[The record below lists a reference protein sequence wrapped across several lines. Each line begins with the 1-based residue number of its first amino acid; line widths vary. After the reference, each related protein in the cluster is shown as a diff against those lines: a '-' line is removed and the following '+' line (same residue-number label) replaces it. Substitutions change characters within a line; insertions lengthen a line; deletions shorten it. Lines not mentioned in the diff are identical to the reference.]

1 VPEAIVIGAGP
12 AGLASAAMLQ
22 RVGVET
28 LVVDRADSVGHS
40 WRGHYDRLRLHTVR
54 WLSHLPGFRIPRRC
68 GRWVARDD
76 VVRYLEAYAVRHG
89 LEIRLGTAV
98 DRIDRDGDRWRVRTS
113 TGDLDAAYVV
123 VATGHNHT
131 PVLPDWPGAEGFT
144 GELLHASAYRT
155 GAAYAGRS
163 VLVVGSGNTGTEIAV
178 DLVDNGTADVAI
190 SVRTPPHIVLRE
202 KYGVPSLALGVL
214 FRRLPVKLFDRIAA
228 AMRRIDIGDL
238 SAYGLPTPADGL
250 YERLL
255 RDDSVPIVDVG
266 FLDALKS
273 GRITVVPAVEAF
285 EGDHVLLADGSVRR
299 ADVVVAATG
308 YRRGLDGLV
317 GHLGVLDPTGRPTV
331 RGAATHPGA
340 PKLWFTGYTNP
351 ISGMFRELGI
361 DAKRIARAVVRDR
374 ALRAAAAA
382 RPGPASAPAPR
393 APETLPPALETLPAL
408 PETLPPVRVSPVLD
422 ALRAT
427 LPTVMPAKQAWRR

>member
-1 VPEAIVIGAGP
+1 MLEAVVIGAGP

-28 LVVDRADSVGHS
+28 LVVDRADAVGHS

-54 WLSHLPGFRIPRRC
+54 WLSHLPGFRIPRRY

-76 VVRYLEAYAVRHG
+76 VVRYLEAYAVKHG
-89 LEIRLGTAV
+89 LEVRLNTPV
-98 DRIDRDGDRWRVRTS
+98 DRIDREGGRWRLRTPA
-113 TGDLDAAYVV
+113 GDLDAAFVV

-131 PVLPDWPGAEGFT
+131 PMLPAWPGVDGFT

-155 GAAYAGRS
+155 GAAFAGRS
-163 VLVVGSGNTGTEIAV
+163 VLVVGSGNTGAEIAV
-178 DLVDNGTADVAI
+178 DLVENGAADVTL
-190 SVRTPPHIVLRE
+190 SVRTPPHIVLRD
-202 KYGVPSLALGVL
+202 KYGIPSLALAVA

-228 AMRRIDIGDL
+228 AIRKVDVGDL
-238 SAYGLPTPADGL
+238 SAYGLATPADGL

-266 FLDALKS
+266 FLDELRA

-308 YRRGLDGLV
+308 YRRGLGPLV
-317 GHLGVLDPTGRPTV
+317 GHLGVLDPSGRPV
-331 RGAATHPGA
+331 ARAAATAPGA
-340 PKLWFTGYTNP
+340 PRLWFTGYTNP

-361 DAKRIARAVVRDR
+361 DAKRIARAVVRE
-374 ALRAAAAA
+374 RAAGATGADV
-382 RPGPASAPAPR
+382 P
-393 APETLPPALETLPAL
+393 
-408 PETLPPVRVSPVLD
+408 VSPVLD

-427 LPTVMPAKQAWRR
+427 LPTVVPAKQAWRR

>member
-1 VPEAIVIGAGP
+1 MPEAVVIGAGP

-54 WLSHLPGFRIPRRC
+54 WLSHLPGCRIPRKY

-89 LEIRLGTAV
+89 LEIRLNTAV
-98 DRIDRDGDRWRVRTS
+98 QRLDRVDGRWLLRTPDGDIEAT
-113 TGDLDAAYVV
+113 YVV

-131 PVLPDWPGAEGFT
+131 PALPPWPGADGFT

-155 GAAYAGRS
+155 GAAFAGRS
-163 VLVVGSGNTGTEIAV
+163 VLVVGAGNTGAELAV
-178 DLVDNGTADVAI
+178 DLVESGASDVAL

-214 FRRLPVKLFDRIAA
+214 FRRLPVRLFDAIAA
-228 AMRRIDIGDL
+228 AMRRVDVGDL
-238 SAYGLPTPADGL
+238 SAYGLPTPSDGM

-255 RDDSVPIVDVG
+255 GDDSVPIVDVG

-273 GRITVVPAVEAF
+273 GAITVVPAVEGF
-285 EGDHVLLADGSVRR
+285 EHDRVLLADGSARR

-308 YRRGLDGLV
+308 YRRGLNGLV
-317 GHLGVLDPTGRPTV
+317 GHLGVLDAGGRPTV
-331 RGAATHPGA
+331 RGAASHPAA
-340 PKLWFTGYTNP
+340 PRLWFTGYTNP

-374 ALRAAAAA
+374 AAHA
-382 RPGPASAPAPR
+382 GEVKAP
-393 APETLPPALETLPAL
+393 
-408 PETLPPVRVSPVLD
+408 VSPVLD

-427 LPTVMPAKQAWRR
+427 LPTVVPAKQAWRR

>member
-1 VPEAIVIGAGP
+1 MPEAVVIGAGP

-28 LVVDRADSVGHS
+28 LVVDRADAVAHS

-54 WLSHLPGFRIPRRC
+54 WLSHLPGFRIPRKY

-89 LEIRLGTAV
+89 LEVRLNTAV
-98 DRIDRDGDRWRVRTS
+98 ERIDRVDGRWRLRTAD
-113 TGDLDAAYVV
+113 GNLDATYVV

-131 PVLPDWPGAEGFT
+131 PALPDWPGAEGFT

-163 VLVVGSGNTGTEIAV
+163 VLVVGSGNTGAEIAV
-178 DLVDNGTADVAI
+178 DLVESGAAAVAL

-228 AMRRIDIGDL
+228 AVRRVDVGDL
-238 SAYGLPTPADGL
+238 SAYGLPTPSDGL

-255 RDDSVPIVDVG
+255 RDDSVPLVDVG
-266 FLDALKS
+266 FIDALKS
-273 GRITVVPAVEAF
+273 GVITVVPAVEGF
-285 EGDHVLLADGSVRR
+285 EHDRVLLADGSARR

-308 YRRGLDGLV
+308 YRRGLDPVV
-317 GHLGVLDPTGRPTV
+317 GHLGVLDAGGRPVV
-331 RGAATHPGA
+331 RGATTHPNA
-340 PKLWFTGYTNP
+340 PRLWFTGYTNP

-374 ALRAAAAA
+374 SAH
-382 RPGPASAPAPR
+382 ASEVTAP
-393 APETLPPALETLPAL
+393 
-408 PETLPPVRVSPVLD
+408 VSPVLD
-422 ALRAT
+422 ALRAS
-427 LPTVMPAKQAWRR
+427 LPTVVPAKQAWRR